1 MKKKYVGFVVGAMAG
16 AMLLGGCANEKA
28 TEKTTET
35 VTDSETE
42 SNDYGLVEDGKLTF
56 VVDDTVVPCVYRDE
70 NGNLEGFEYDCGN
83 AIAERLG
90 LEPVWLSNSWENLIT
105 TLQSGKADAICDGMY
120 VTDKRKEVVDFCD
133 SYYNM
138 DMVIVVDENE
148 EDINSSQDLINKI
161 VGSQPAC
168 PEAEYLKTIDV
179 TEAVEY
185 SKIPDGILDLKNG
198 RIDAFLTE
206 SLSGG
211 YYAKNT
217 ECKVIFDEELPSF
230 DVGIATN
237 KECPELTEAIN
248 TAIKE
253 LKDDG
258 TLSEI
263 SEKWFG
269 MDIISEN

>member
-1 MKKKYVGFVVGAMAG
+1 MKKRYLGFLAG
-16 AMLLGGCANEKA
+16 AIAGSIFLGGCANE
-28 TEKTTET
+28 TKTT
-35 VTDSETE
+35 TDSEKET
-42 SNDYGLVEDGKLTF
+42 NNYGLVEDGKLTF
-56 VVDDTVVPCVYRDE
+56 VVDDTVVPCVYRGE
-70 NGNLEGFEYDCGN
+70 NGDLEGFEYDCGN
-83 AIAERLG
+83 AIAEYLG
-90 LEPVWLSNSWENLIT
+90 LEPVWVSNSWENLIT

-120 VTDKRKEVVDFCD
+120 VTDERKEIVNFCD

-138 DMVIVVDENE
+138 DMVIVVNDDEE
-148 EDINSSQDLINKI
+148 AINSSQDLINKR

-168 PEAEYLKTIDV
+168 PEAEYLKKIDV
-179 TEAVEY
+179 VEAAEY
-185 SKIPDGILDLKNG
+185 SKIPDGILDLQNG

-211 YYAKNT
+211 YYSKNT
-217 ECKVIFDEELPSF
+217 GCKVIFDEKLPSF

-237 KECPELTEAIN
+237 KECTELTEAMN
-248 TAIKE
+248 TAIKA

-269 MDIISEN
+269 IDIISEN

>member
-1 MKKKYVGFVVGAMAG
+1 MKKKYFGFIAG
-16 AMLLGGCANEKA
+16 IIVSSIFFSGCTNEKVA
-28 TEKTTET
+28 NNEA
-35 VTDSETE
+35 VT
-42 SNDYGLVEDGKLTF
+42 NNYGLVEDGKLTF

-83 AIAERLG
+83 AIAEYLG
-90 LEPVWLSNSWENLIT
+90 LKPVWLSNSWENLIT
-105 TLQSGKADAICDGMY
+105 TIQSGKADAICDGMY
-120 VTDKRKEVVDFCD
+120 VTDKRKEVVNFCD

-148 EDINSSQDLINKI
+148 NDINSAQDLINKK

-179 TEAVEY
+179 TEAIEY

-211 YYAKNT
+211 YYSKNT
-217 ECKVIFDEELPSF
+217 GCKVIFDEGLPSF

-237 KECPELTEAIN
+237 KERIELTEAIN

-253 LKDDG
+253 LKADG

-263 SEKWFG
+263 SKKWFG
-269 MDIISEN
+269 IDIISEN